1 MGVGFLSAMVGFGR
15 AGGGISGGERLMAE
29 LQALIFD
36 VDGTLAETEEVH
48 RAAFN
53 RVFEEQGL
61 GWHWDRPLYK
71 RLLDVTG
78 GKERLR
84 YWLEGPFEAPSR
96 DEFLVRDDL
105 GEWIAAMHKRKTAL
119 YTEMID
125 ARAVDLRPG
134 VVALIAAARREHV
147 RLAIA
152 TTTSLPNIESL
163 LAATIGGG
171 WRDVFPVIAAG
182 DQVKAKKPAPD
193 VFLLALERL
202 GLPAEACIALEDS
215 ENGIRSAQAAGLG
228 VLITTSVY
236 TADQMFPG
244 ALAVV
249 GGLDELAGS
258 ARGTADEGVGIL
270 DAMRDLQLRAA

>member
-1 MGVGFLSAMVGFGR
+1 
-15 AGGGISGGERLMAE
+15 MAE

-53 RVFEEQGL
+53 RAFEEQGL
-61 GWHWDRPLYK
+61 GWLWDRALYK

-84 YWLEGPFEAPSR
+84 YWLEGPFAAPGR
-96 DEFLVRDDL
+96 DEMLARADL

-134 VVALIAAARREHV
+134 VATLIDAAREAGV
-147 RLAIA
+147 RLAIS

-163 LAATIGGG
+163 LAATLGTT

-202 GLPAEACIALEDS
+202 GLPADACMALEDS
-215 ENGIRSAQAAGLG
+215 ENGIHSAQAAGLG
-228 VLITTSVY
+228 VVITTSVY
-236 TADQMFPG
+236 TADQVFPG
-244 ALAVV
+244 ALTVV
-249 GGLDELAGS
+249 GALDELAGS
-258 ARGTADEGVGIL
+258 RRGTADEGAGIL
-270 DAMRDLQLRAA
+270 AAMRDLKLRAA